1 MTKYLAF
8 GHEKDVGKD
17 ESAKFAIQ
25 HARFSNR
32 FKAVAKGAFADKLK
46 QVSYDLF
53 KWAGLQ
59 PGYYYDENRK
69 AREIIL
75 PLVGMTPREIWIEVG
90 NRMREVYPNIWID
103 NLLVNDKVDFLVI
116 SDLRFPNEAEEIK
129 RRGGKVIKIERPSIP
144 RTSDEA
150 DDALLGYTG
159 WSDTIVND
167 GTLAALNIKVCKI
180 VESMI
185 FAQDGGIL

>member
-1 MTKYLAF
+1 MTKFLAF

-25 HARFSNR
+25 QARFSGK
-32 FKAVAKGAFADKLK
+32 FKTVAKGAFADRLK
-46 QVSYDLF
+46 QVCYDLF

-59 PGYYYDENRK
+59 PGYYYDENKK
-69 AREIIL
+69 AREIVL

-90 NRMREVYPNIWID
+90 NRMRDVYPNIWID
-103 NLLVNDKVDFLVI
+103 NLLVNNNVEFLVI

-144 RTSDEA
+144 RTGDEA

-167 GTLAALNIKVCKI
+167 GTLGDLNSKVTRI
-180 VESMI
+180 VDSMI
-185 FAQDGGIL
+185 LAQDGGIL